1 MSNEGRADPATAAA
15 AIRRGVLCGLTAY
28 LAWGFFPLFFK
39 TVSHIPPL
47 EVVAH
52 RIVWSMLFLA
62 LLVTVTGRWGEIGSA
77 LRVAKTF
84 STLCAT
90 TVLIAANWLVFIYAI
105 GQGEVLQS
113 SLGYFINPLVNVFL
127 GYVLLGER
135 LHRWQI
141 VSLVLAMTGVVLPA
155 VRYGQ
160 VPWIAL
166 ALAVSFGLY
175 GLLRKTVAVDS
186 LVGLSIETF
195 LAGPVA
201 LLFLVKLG
209 YSGQA
214 AFLAG
219 SLHDNLILPL
229 TGVVTAVP
237 LLLFTAAARRL
248 RLVTMGFLQYITP
261 SLHFLLAVWVYG
273 ERFTATHLVSFLCIW
288 AGLALYSWSAFTM
301 SRRVAA
307 PGAGTAE
314 VERSNG

>member
-1 MSNEGRADPATAAA
+1 MTGEAGNAATAKAA
-15 AIRRGVLCGLTAY
+15 ATRRGVLCGFAAY

-39 TVSHIPPL
+39 AVVHVPPL

-62 LLVTVTGRWGEIGSA
+62 LLVTMSGRWGEIRSA
-77 LRVAKTF
+77 VRVPKTF
-84 STLCAT
+84 ITLCAT

-105 GQGEVLQS
+105 GQGHVLQS
-113 SLGYFINPLVNVFL
+113 SLGYFITPLVNVFL
-127 GYVLLGER
+127 GYALLGER
-135 LHRWQI
+135 LHRWQT
-141 VSLVLAMTGVVLPA
+141 VSLLLAVTGVVLLA

-160 VPWIAL
+160 LPWIAL
-166 ALAVSFGLY
+166 VLAVSFGLY

-201 LLFLVKLG
+201 LLFLVDRG
-209 YSGQA
+209 VAGQG

-219 SLHDNLILPL
+219 SLHDSLLLPL
-229 TGVVTAVP
+229 AGVVTAVP

-248 RLVTMGFLQYITP
+248 RLATMGFLQYITP

-273 ERFTATHLVSFLCIW
+273 ERFTTTHLITFLCIW
-288 AGLALYSWSAFTM
+288 TGLALYSWSAITM
-301 SRRVAA
+301 ARRVVA
-307 PGAGTAE
+307 PEALPEAE
-314 VERSNG
+314 

>member
-1 MSNEGRADPATAAA
+1 MSSGGGGDTAAV
-15 AIRRGVLCGLTAY
+15 RRGVLCGLTAY
-28 LAWGFFPLFFK
+28 LVWGFFPLFFK
-39 TVSHIPPL
+39 TVAHVHPL

-84 STLCAT
+84 STLCVT

-105 GQGEVLQS
+105 GRGEVLQS
-113 SLGYFINPLVNVFL
+113 SLGYFITPLVNVFL
-127 GYVLLGER
+127 GFALLGER
-135 LHRWQI
+135 LHRWQT
-141 VSLVLAMTGVVLPA
+141 VSLVLAVAGVVLPA
-155 VRYGQ
+155 ARYGQ

-166 ALAVSFGLY
+166 VLAVTFGLY

-209 YSGQA
+209 FAGQG

-273 ERFTATHLVSFLCIW
+273 ERFTAAHLVSFLCIW
-288 AGLALYSWSAFTM
+288 TGLALYSWSAFTM
-301 SRRVAA
+301 ARRVTA
-307 PGAGTAE
+307 PGAAE
-314 VERSNG
+314 VERNNG

>member
-1 MSNEGRADPATAAA
+1 MRCEGQVDSARATAAA
-15 AIRRGVLCGLTAY
+15 RRGVLCGLTAY
-28 LAWGFFPLFFK
+28 LVWGFCPLFFK
-39 TVSHIPPL
+39 TVAHVPPL

-135 LHRWQI
+135 LHRWQT

-160 VPWIAL
+160 VPWI
-166 ALAVSFGLY
+166 
-175 GLLRKTVAVDS
+175 
-186 LVGLSIETF
+186 
-195 LAGPVA
+195 
-201 LLFLVKLG
+201 
-209 YSGQA
+209 
-214 AFLAG
+214 
-219 SLHDNLILPL
+219 
-229 TGVVTAVP
+229 
-237 LLLFTAAARRL
+237 
-248 RLVTMGFLQYITP
+248 
-261 SLHFLLAVWVYG
+261 
-273 ERFTATHLVSFLCIW
+273 
-288 AGLALYSWSAFTM
+288 
-301 SRRVAA
+301 
-307 PGAGTAE
+307 
-314 VERSNG
+314 

>member
-1 MSNEGRADPATAAA
+1 MSSGGGGDCATASA

-28 LAWGFFPLFFK
+28 LVWGFFPLFFK
-39 TVSHIPPL
+39 MLSHVPPL

-62 LLVTVTGRWGEIGSA
+62 VLVTATGRWGEIGSA

-90 TVLIAANWLVFIYAI
+90 TVLIAVNWLVFIYAV
-105 GQGEVLQS
+105 GHGEVLQS

-135 LHRWQI
+135 LQRWQT

-166 ALAVSFGLY
+166 VLAVSFGLY

-209 YSGQA
+209 FAGQG

-229 TGVVTAVP
+229 TGLVTAVP

-273 ERFTATHLVSFLCIW
+273 ERFTATHLFSFLCIW
-288 AGLALYSWSAFTM
+288 SGLALYSWSAFTM
-301 SRRVAA
+301 ARRVAA
-307 PGAGTAE
+307 PAVVAE
-314 VERSNG
+314 VERNNG